1 MEVVHSWHFT
11 ISMLNCFQIEV
22 LVRWMVE
29 LAGQTLIAKCG
40 LRFNSL
46 TSYMHIF
53 FSLATRSAV

>member
-22 LVRWMVE
+22 RWMVE

-40 LRFNSL
+40 LSVVSGSIL
-46 TSYMHIF
+46 L
-53 FSLATRSAV
+53 LATCTYFFL

>member
-11 ISMLNCFQIEV
+11 IGMLNCFQIEV

-40 LRFNSL
+40 LSVVSGSIL
-46 TSYMHIF
+46 L
-53 FSLATRSAV
+53 LATCTYFFL